1 MLYVKYGGTWLGDSE
16 GVNMWKDMDR
26 HLDRQTDI
34 LTINNKCF
42 AKHNRALSSD
52 EQAHIN

>member
-42 AKHNRALSSD
+42 AKQNRALSSD
-52 EQAHIN
+52 EQAHVN